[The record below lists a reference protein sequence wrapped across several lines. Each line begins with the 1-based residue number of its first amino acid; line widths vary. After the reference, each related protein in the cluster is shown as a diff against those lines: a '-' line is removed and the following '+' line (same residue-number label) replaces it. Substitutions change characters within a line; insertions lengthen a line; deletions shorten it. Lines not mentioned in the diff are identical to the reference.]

1 MKFPPS
7 STGFILDGFP
17 RYPDEAQFLG
27 EHGFFPDAAVIIQV
41 DDQDIYERLL
51 PSQMEKWKQK
61 QKKKLDRKKLIK
73 EIKAK
78 IKVCIQYKSMGV
90 NLFSIYSI
98 YKMVFTKILF
108 PDFNITINMKILFIN
123 Y

>member
-1 MKFPPS
+1 MSQSPHAS
-7 STGFILDGFP
+7 HVSESTFI
-17 RYPDEAQFLG
+17 
-27 EHGFFPDAAVIIQV
+27 IWI
-41 DDQDIYERLL
+41 DQDISERLL

-108 PDFNITINMKILFIN
+108 PDFNITINMQILFIN